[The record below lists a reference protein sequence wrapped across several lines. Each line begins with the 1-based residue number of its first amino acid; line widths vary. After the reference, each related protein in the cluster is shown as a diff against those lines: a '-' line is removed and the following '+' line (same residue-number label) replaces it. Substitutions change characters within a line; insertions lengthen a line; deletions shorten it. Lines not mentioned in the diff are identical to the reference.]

1 MRYFNGRTRA
11 AAEQTGNEQEKQ
23 EQQEQQAVQGVGP
36 VGAASLQC

>member
-11 AAEQTGNEQEKQ
+11 AAEEAGNEQEKLEKQ
-23 EQQEQQAVQGVGP
+23 ELAGQGVGP